1 MKFSLLLECPEA
13 VDKFYTTASCMSNAD
28 FDIHSILHQ
37 YIEYR
42 EQGIGSIRDHCY
54 KYGFSEADREDGEIL
69 FTAISGLFE
78 SLDRLIGETDKV
90 VSCVSLSNAAKE
102 IMVVMSCA

>member
-37 YIEYR
+37 YVEYR
-42 EQGIGSIRDHCY
+42 VNGIGSIREHCY

-69 FTAISGLFE
+69 FTAISELFE
-78 SLDRLIGETDKV
+78 NIDGLIGETDQT
-90 VSCVSLSNAAKE
+90 VSCVSLSNERKE
-102 IMVVMSCA
+102 LMVIMSCA